1 MKVAIVGAGWAGL
14 AAAVH
19 ATQSGHQVTVYEM
32 AGTLGGRARTV
43 HLPDGPRVDNGQHI
57 SIGAYTHTLALMQ
70 TLGVD
75 LTKAFD
81 RRPLCLVNAQGQGL
95 RLDKGHPAWAFVRA
109 VWKNRSWSV
118 AERWALCLLAV
129 KWAAQGFRCAPEQ
142 TVADLTSALPQK
154 LRDDFLDP
162 LCIAALNTPAI
173 EASAK
178 VFLRVLKDALLSG
191 PGASDLLLPQ
201 QGLGSLLPEPAQ
213 RWLEAHG
220 AHIHTHQRV
229 QALQLSSSGTATWQI
244 ETSKTCRVPLIDTVR
259 PEPVEGSSEPNQ
271 GLGRAQSERLE
282 VYDQVVLACTAAE
295 AARLTSRINPTW
307 SATAAA
313 LRYEPIVTVSLHC
326 PGTRLPEPMLA
337 LASSTT
343 ENPAQFVFDLGQ
355 LGGAAGEL
363 SFVISGAA
371 PWVERGA
378 AATEAAV
385 LRQAQ
390 TALKAYLLEPPTHLR
405 CLTEKRATFRC
416 TPNLNRPAGLIAP
429 GLWAAAD
436 YVDGP
441 YPATLEGAVR
451 SAIQVVEQWKRT

>member
-1 MKVAIVGAGWAGL
+1 MKVAVIGAGWAGL

-19 ATQSGHQVTVYEM
+19 ATQAGHQVTVYEM

-43 HLPDGPRVDNGQHI
+43 HLPEGPRVDNGQHI
-57 SIGAYTHTLALMQ
+57 LIGAYTHTLALMQ

-81 RRPLCLVNAQGQGL
+81 RRPLCLVNPQGQGL
-95 RLDKGHPAWAFVRA
+95 RLDKGHPAWAFVHA

-173 EASAK
+173 DASAT

-229 QALQLSSSGTATWQI
+229 QALHRRSSNVATWQV
-244 ETSKTCRVPLIDTVR
+244 ETS
-259 PEPVEGSSEPNQ
+259 SSQ
-271 GLGRAQSERLE
+271 GTPTT
-282 VYDQVVLACTAAE
+282 YDQVVLACTAAE
-295 AARLTSRINPTW
+295 AARLTRRINPLW

-313 LRYEPIVTVSLHC
+313 LRYEPIVTVTLHC

-337 LASSTT
+337 LASDAD

-390 TALKAYLLEPPTHLR
+390 TALQTFLLEPPTHLR
-405 CLTEKRATFRC
+405 CLTEKRGTFRC
-416 TPNLNRPAGLIAP
+416 SPNLARPASLIAP

-441 YPATLEGAVR
+441 YPATLEGAIR
-451 SAIQVVEQWKRT
+451 SAFNVIEKWKVT